1 MKLYTRLTL
10 LFVALQIADV
20 VTTLIALRLGG
31 AEQNSLI
38 AHLMVFGSVEG
49 LLLSKAIVLALA
61 LFAVWT
67 LRYRVLRWANIAFTG
82 IVLWNLSII
91 LRLLMKRA

>member
-1 MKLYTRLTL
+1 MTGYRRLLL
-10 LFVALQIADV
+10 LFFALQAADV
-20 VTTLIALRLGG
+20 ITTLVATRLGG

-38 AHLMVFGSVEG
+38 SHLMGFGSLQG

-67 LRYRVLRWANIAFTG
+67 LRYRALRLANIAFTG
-82 IVLWNLSII
+82 IVAWNLSVIA
-91 LRLLMKRA
+91 RLLIKGT

>member
-1 MKLYTRLTL
+1 
-10 LFVALQIADV
+10 
-20 VTTLIALRLGG
+20 LRLGG
-31 AEQNSLI
+31 AERNSLI

-61 LFAVWT
+61 LFAVWA